1 MIALDVGLMVVLALA
16 LIAGAARGLLASLG
30 SLIGLALGG
39 LAAWWLMPVVSDVV
53 PWSDAR
59 AALVVATGAALL
71 VLGTI
76 AGGAVGA
83 ALRRRAD
90 RTPLRPLDRI
100 LGGALSLV
108 VAALSVSLVAQS
120 VALVGIPG
128 LSAAVSSS
136 QVIRTIDA
144 LTPTPISSA
153 LAQLRQEVLAD
164 GLPALGELIELGPST
179 STSAA
184 IDLDDPDLDAAAD
197 AVGRVS
203 GTAYACGETLTG
215 TGFVIADDRVI
226 TNAHVVAGIES
237 PVVELPGESAAEGT
251 VVYFD
256 PIDDLAVIAVDTQDA
271 PVLDLSDTLQAGD
284 SAVIDGYPYGG
295 PFTTVTAVVR
305 SVGTANVPDIYD
317 DSSSP
322 REIYALAATVEPGNS
337 GGPLLT
343 EDGDV
348 AGLVFARADDGS
360 QIGYAMTVAELEP
373 VVAQASAATAAVST
387 GECVG

>member
-1 MIALDVGLMVVLALA
+1 
-16 LIAGAARGLLASLG
+16 
-30 SLIGLALGG
+30 
-39 LAAWWLMPVVSDVV
+39 
-53 PWSDAR
+53 
-59 AALVVATGAALL
+59 
-71 VLGTI
+71 TI

-90 RTPLRPLDRI
+90 RTPLRPLDRV

-120 VALVGIPG
+120 VALAGIPG

-136 QVIRTIDA
+136 QVVRAIDA

-164 GLPALGELIELGPST
+164 GLPTLGELIDLGPST

-197 AVGRVS
+197 AVARVS

-226 TNAHVVAGIES
+226 TNAHVVAGISS
-237 PVVELPGESAAEGT
+237 PVVELPGKGAAEGE

-271 PVLDLSDTLQAGD
+271 PVLELADTLQAGD

-295 PFTTVTAVVR
+295 PFTTSTAVVR

-322 REIYALAATVEPGNS
+322 REIYALAATVAPGNS

-343 EDGDV
+343 ADGDV

-373 VVAQASAATAAVST
+373 VVAQAPAATAAVST
-387 GECVG
+387 GDCAG